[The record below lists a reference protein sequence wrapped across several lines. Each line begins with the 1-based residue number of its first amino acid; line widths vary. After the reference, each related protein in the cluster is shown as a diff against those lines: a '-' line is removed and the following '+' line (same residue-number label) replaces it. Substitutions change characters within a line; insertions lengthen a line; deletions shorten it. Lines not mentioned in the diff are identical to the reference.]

1 MTQNESSETQVKEY
15 VKKMFDSWGEEYD
28 EYKAYCISKNI
39 KKIETKEVFVANK
52 MMEFHQFLYSL

>member
-28 EYKAYCISKNI
+28 EYTAYCISKNI
-39 KKIETKEVFVANK
+39 KKIEAKEVFVANR
-52 MMEFHQFLYSL
+52 FHPP

>member
-1 MTQNESSETQVKEY
+1 MNAPTQVKEY

-28 EYKAYCISKNI
+28 EYTAYCISKNI
-39 KKIETKEVFVANK
+39 KKIEAKEVNR